1 MRRLVMVL
9 VAALPAG
16 VVAQQPDPP
25 CLDAYGDPLPDGAL
39 LRIGTTRLRPGS
51 PVKAMAFTPDG
62 TRLVAPSADSRAIHV
77 WDLRLIRQGLKDLGL
92 DWDAPP
98 YPEARKTT
106 LGPRYQTG
114 ERNGIPFQISTSASL
129 GPCRPISSD
138 TTARGKIM

>member
-1 MRRLVMVL
+1 MFPHGGGRADLFSRSVASTGCIGDAGACPLRRWSDIVVPTEGDREMRRLVMVL

-62 TRLVAPSADSRAIHV
+62 KKLV
-77 WDLRLIRQGLKDLGL
+77 
-92 DWDAPP
+92 
-98 YPEARKTT
+98 
-106 LGPRYQTG
+106 
-114 ERNGIPFQISTSASL
+114 
-129 GPCRPISSD
+129 
-138 TTARGKIM
+138 TAN